1 MSSRPAVSQSQDL
14 HARVATSYGSVA
26 SLVATVL
33 LYMLTT
39 GALAQ
44 SPSNS
49 PPGPPASQAESVA
62 EPWRTDRFYF
72 ETSLYTRHF
81 SNDPAHVDKQ
91 KLILGE
97 WNITEQWLVGASFF
111 DNSFGQPTQYVY
123 GGWRYRPFEQLQPFY
138 VKVSAGLTHGYKDQ
152 YRDKIP
158 FNHSGIA
165 PIVIP
170 SIGYCFSR
178 VCSELVLFGGAGM
191 LVTLGVTIP

>member
-1 MSSRPAVSQSQDL
+1 MSSRPAVSQSQAI

-26 SLVATVL
+26 SIVATVL
-33 LYMLTT
+33 LHMLTT
-39 GALAQ
+39 GAFAQ
-44 SPSNS
+44 SPPSS
-49 PPGPPASQAESVA
+49 PPAPPASQAEGVA

-81 SNDPAHVDKQ
+81 SYDAAHVDKQ

-178 VCSELVLFGGAGM
+178 VCSQLVLFGGAGM

>member
-1 MSSRPAVSQSQDL
+1 MSSRSQAI
-14 HARVATSYGSVA
+14 HARVATSYGSFA

-33 LYMLTT
+33 LDMLAT

-44 SPSNS
+44 SPPSS
-49 PPGPPASQAESVA
+49 PPVPPASQVESVS
-62 EPWRTDRFYF
+62 EPWRTDRFYL

-91 KLILGE
+91 KLVLGE

>member
-1 MSSRPAVSQSQDL
+1 VSSQSL
-14 HARVATSYGSVA
+14 AIHARVATSYGSFA
-26 SLVATVL
+26 SLVATAL
-33 LYMLTT
+33 LYMLATS
-39 GALAQ
+39 ALAQ
-44 SPSNS
+44 SPSSS
-49 PPGPPASQAESVA
+49 PPAPPASQAESVS
-62 EPWRTDRFYF
+62 EPWRTDRFYL

-91 KLILGE
+91 KLVLGE

>member
-1 MSSRPAVSQSQDL
+1 MSSRPAVSPSQAI
-14 HARVATSYGSVA
+14 HARVATSCGSVA
-26 SLVATVL
+26 SLVATAL
-33 LYMLTT
+33 LYMLAT

-44 SPSNS
+44 SPSSS
-49 PPGPPASQAESVA
+49 PPVPPASQAESVS
-62 EPWRTDRFYF
+62 EPWRTDRFYL

-91 KLILGE
+91 KLVLGE

>member
-1 MSSRPAVSQSQDL
+1 MSSRPAVSLSQAI
-14 HARVATSYGSVA
+14 HARVATSCGSVA
-26 SLVATVL
+26 SLVATAL
-33 LYMLTT
+33 LYTHTT
-39 GALAQ
+39 SALAQ
-44 SPSNS
+44 SPPSS
-49 PPGPPASQAESVA
+49 PAAPPASQAESVS
-62 EPWRTDRFYF
+62 EPWRTDRFYL

-91 KLILGE
+91 KLVLGE

-165 PIVIP
+165 PIIIP

>member
-1 MSSRPAVSQSQDL
+1 VSSQSL
-14 HARVATSYGSVA
+14 AIHARVATSYGSFA
-26 SLVATVL
+26 SLVATAL
-33 LYMLTT
+33 LYMLATS
-39 GALAQ
+39 ALAQ
-44 SPSNS
+44 SPSSS
-49 PPGPPASQAESVA
+49 PPAPPASQAESVS
-62 EPWRTDRFYF
+62 EPWRTDRFYL

-158 FNHSGIA
+158 FNHSGVA

>member
-39 GALAQ
+39 GAFAQ
-44 SPSNS
+44 SPPSS
-49 PPGPPASQAESVA
+49 PPTPPAPQAEGVG

-158 FNHSGIA
+158 FNHSGVA

>member
-1 MSSRPAVSQSQDL
+1 MSSRPAVSLSQDL
-14 HARVATSYGSVA
+14 HARVAASCGSVA
-26 SLVATVL
+26 SLVATAL
-33 LYMLTT
+33 LYMLAT

-44 SPSNS
+44 SPSSS
-49 PPGPPASQAESVA
+49 PPVPPASQAESVS
-62 EPWRTDRFYF
+62 EPWRTDRFYL

-91 KLILGE
+91 KLVLGE

>member
-1 MSSRPAVSQSQDL
+1 MSSRPAFSQSP
-14 HARVATSYGSVA
+14 AIRPRVATFHGWLSSIVA
-26 SLVATVL
+26 
-33 LYMLTT
+33 
-39 GALAQ
+39 GALLQGLAINAFAQ
-44 SPSNS
+44 SPTSS
-49 PPGPPASQAESVA
+49 PPVPPASQAESIS

-138 VKVSAGLTHGYKDQ
+138 VKVSAGLTHGYKDR

-158 FNHSGIA
+158 FNRSGIA

-178 VCSELVLFGGAGM
+178 VCSEIVLFGGAGM